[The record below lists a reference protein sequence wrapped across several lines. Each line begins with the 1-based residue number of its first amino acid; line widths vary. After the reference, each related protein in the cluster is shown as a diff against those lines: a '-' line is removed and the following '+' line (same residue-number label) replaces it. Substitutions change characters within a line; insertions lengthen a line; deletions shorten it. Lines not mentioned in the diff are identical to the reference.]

1 LLLTLCWFLRG
12 INNIIVVV
20 VMEIATARLEVQQ
33 LRQGEPA
40 VLVTYTVVPDYFKNQ
55 IELTLWS

>member
-1 LLLTLCWFLRG
+1 LLLTLCCFLRG
-12 INNIIVVV
+12 IIIIIVVV

-40 VLVTYTVVPDYFKNQ
+40 ALVTYTVVPDYFKNQ
-55 IELTLWS
+55 IELTLWP